1 MIRKFFSKVGKSTL
15 ELAMER
21 AALASGECARS
32 AVMAEFYSQQLKNVD
47 HEKDWWRY
55 AELKQKQFD
64 SLHDQTHYSQQ
75 ADEAMAKVAAQQAS
89 ENVAD
94 SGRPSPPAS
103 SHPDSQAPT
112 EASS

>member
-1 MIRKFFSKVGKSTL
+1 MIRKFFSKVGRTNV
-15 ELAMER
+15 ELLMQR
-21 AALASGECARS
+21 AAQASGEAARS
-32 AVMAEFYSQQLKNVD
+32 AVMTEFYETQVQATD
-47 HEKDWWRY
+47 PFADWWRF
-55 AELKQKQFD
+55 AELMQK
-64 SLHDQTHYSQQ
+64 LHDSTRDQQHYSQQ

-94 SGRPSPPAS
+94 SGRPSPPSS